1 MAVYSSIE
9 IVSVLVHYLCVYLV
23 CVYLVCVVNS
33 GFVQSMRGRSLLMEM
48 KLYV

>member
-9 IVSVLVHYLCVYLV
+9 IVSVLVHYL